1 MTYRPHAM
9 LPTLPT
15 DLKAYVAP
23 SWWHNLHDEEQS
35 RIAGALSV
43 TAIVMLLVTSFTLA
57 RGPINAAP
65 QVAVKVSDVA
75 RGSTPRHRSLAV
87 AAPFDCP
94 RLQGRQWLRVAIWQQ
109 GDMTLAGWECIYG
122 HSNAQRFVP

>member
-1 MTYRPHAM
+1 M
-9 LPTLPT
+9 TLPS
-15 DLKAYVAP
+15 DLRDFRAP
-23 SWWHNLHDEEQS
+23 SWWSTLHDEEKD

-65 QVAVKVSDVA
+65 QAAQEATHALYPDSLRSSDK
-75 RGSTPRHRSLAV
+75 RTDHAV

-94 RLQGRQWLRVAIWQQ
+94 RLQGRQWLRAAIWQQ
-109 GDMTLAGWECIYG
+109 GDRTLAGWECIYG
-122 HSNAQRFVP
+122 ASQSERFFQ

>member
-1 MTYRPHAM
+1 M
-9 LPTLPT
+9 LD
-15 DLKAYVAP
+15 DLRDFRAP
-23 SWWHNLHDEEQS
+23 SWWSTLHDEEQS

-57 RGPINAAP
+57 RGPINAAG
-65 QVAVKVSDVA
+65 Q
-75 RGSTPRHRSLAV
+75 RSTANPVTALSQESVGPGDAA

-109 GDMTLAGWECIYG
+109 GDRTLAGWECFWG
-122 HSNAQRFVP
+122 HAQTEVFFQ